1 MARLKGEKMKKKNIN
16 KPTNKD
22 MIAEINFLG
31 ERLMSLTTV
40 VSNMSKVLDLYI
52 TFRKQNKKFEK
63 FIKEKAKEHNETK
76 PK

>member
-1 MARLKGEKMKKKNIN
+1 MKKKNIN